1 MFCIY
6 DYQDFPKVNVT
17 FHGSIHSESDFALFT
32 DQWIKLYEDKRY
44 FTFIFDMKDI
54 GLINPY
60 WSYRVASFI
69 SELKKEP
76 IQYLTES
83 TIINVNTFTGYLL
96 QIVFSV
102 QSPVAPVTILLNKGD
117 ELYITP

>member
-6 DYQDFPKVNVT
+6 NYQGFPNVNVS
-17 FHGSIHSESDFALFT
+17 FHGSIYSESDFALFT
-32 DQWIKLYEDKRY
+32 NQWKQLYEDKRY
-44 FTFIFDMKDI
+44 FTFVFDMKDI

-83 TIINVNTFTGYLL
+83 TIINVNTFTSYLL
-96 QIVFSV
+96 QIVFSF
-102 QSPVAPVTILLNKGD
+102 QSPVAPVTIQLNKGD
-117 ELYITP
+117 DIYITP